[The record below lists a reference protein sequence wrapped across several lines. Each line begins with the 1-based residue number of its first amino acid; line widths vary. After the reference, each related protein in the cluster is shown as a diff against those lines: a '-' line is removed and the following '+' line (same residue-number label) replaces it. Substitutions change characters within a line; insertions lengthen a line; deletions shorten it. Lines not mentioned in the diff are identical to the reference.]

1 MNVNDGN
8 GGANYTITYVGDNFA
23 ITARPITLTGRCR
36 PDKIYGAADPAFT
49 ASVTSGALQ
58 FTDSLTGAQT
68 RVAGEDVGNFAI
80 SQGTLNV
87 NDGNGGGNYTIT
99 YVGDN
104 FAITARPITLTAD
117 AGQTKIYGAAD
128 PAFTASV
135 TSGALQFTDSLT
147 GAQTRVAG
155 EDVGNFAISQGTLN
169 VNDGNGGGNYT
180 ITYVGDNFAIT
191 ARPITLTADASQTKI
206 YGAADPAFTASVTS
220 GALQFTDSLTGAQ
233 TRVAGEDVGN
243 FAISQGALTVN
254 DGNGG
259 GNYSITYV
267 GDNFAITA
275 LGITLT
281 ADAGQT
287 KIYGAADPT
296 FTQTITSGSLQGGD
310 TLTGASTRV
319 AGEDVGNFAISQG
332 TLNVNDG
339 NGGANYTITYVGDNF
354 AITARP
360 ITLTADAGQTKIY
373 GAADLR
379 SPRV

>member
-1 MNVNDGN
+1 M
-8 GGANYTITYVGDNFA
+8 
-23 ITARPITLTGRCR
+23 
-36 PDKIYGAADPAFT
+36 
-49 ASVTSGALQ
+49 
-58 FTDSLTGAQT
+58 
-68 RVAGEDVGNFAI
+68 
-80 SQGTLNV
+80 
-87 NDGNGGGNYTIT
+87 
-99 YVGDN
+99 
-104 FAITARPITLTAD
+104 TAD

-155 EDVGNFAISQGTLN
+155 EDVGNFAISQGALT

-191 ARPITLTADASQTKI
+191 QRAITFTADAGQSKVF
-206 YGAADPAFTASVTS
+206 GSADPTFTQTITS
-220 GALQFTDSLTGAQ
+220 GSLQFTDTVTGAS

-373 GAADLR
+373 GAADPAFTASVTSGALQFTDSLAGSQTRVAGEDVGNFAISQGALTVNDGNGGGNYTITYVGDNFGHHGTSDHVDCRRR
-379 SPRV
+379 SNQDLWCG